1 MRGTGKKG
9 SSFEVVGR
17 VPLPVN
23 IITWPSC
30 RTPVKFDASS
40 PRASTS
46 SRDLTE
52 DGGLRAFSFSRGIG
66 ELESTRFE
74 RSGSFAGRFRDEKI
88 PSEKEFLTQFSLF
101 CRSFFSILL
110 EN

>member
-52 DGGLRAFSFSRGIG
+52 DGGLRGFSFSRGIG
-66 ELESTRFE
+66 ELKSTRFE
-74 RSGSFAGRFRDEKI
+74 RSGKFRGTISRRKI
-88 PSEKEFLTQFSLF
+88 PSKRRRNF
-101 CRSFFSILL
+101 
-110 EN
+110 